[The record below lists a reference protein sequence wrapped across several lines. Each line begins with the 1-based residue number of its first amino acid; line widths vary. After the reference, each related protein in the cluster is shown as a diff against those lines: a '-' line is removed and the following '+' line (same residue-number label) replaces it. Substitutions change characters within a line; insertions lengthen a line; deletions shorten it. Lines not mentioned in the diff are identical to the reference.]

1 MLCDRDHQRHNSTSS
16 ASLFL
21 LAENLLLSHI
31 LRTNYFAIW
40 TRAWMKRPNV
50 NVGILCGPSD
60 NLAHRIVHVSKKA
73 KNCSNSFWDIL
84 IFSDWFI
91 TFLIHNILEKRN
103 LRLQLVHVKT
113 LREQPDSYTSLRCN
127 VRSRHCV
134 AVETRG
140 VAAAAE
146 EDSGVVVPACVL
158 SSDRTEI
165 LDLGF

>member
-1 MLCDRDHQRHNSTSS
+1 MLCDRNHQRHNSASS

-21 LAENLLLSHI
+21 LAENLLLSDI

-60 NLAHRIVHVSKKA
+60 SLAHRIVHVSQRIA
-73 KNCSNSFWDIL
+73 VIFWGDIL
-84 IFSDWFI
+84 IDSDWFI
-91 TFLIHNILEKRN
+91 TFLIHNILVKRN
-103 LRLQLVHVKT
+103 LRLQLCPRQNPSRT
-113 LREQPDSYTSLRCN
+113 TWFLQSLRCN

-140 VAAAAE
+140 VAAVAE